1 MTSMHGVNNQP
12 SNDLTLFFFIYL
24 FFFLM
29 QIDIDCKKFQGTSNL
44 TISADL
50 TKI

>member
-12 SNDLTLFFFIYL
+12 SNDLTLFFLIF